1 MPVPFA
7 YSLRNL
13 WTRRLTTVLTAAG
26 MALVVFVFAAT
37 LMLGEGLNR
46 TLVATGSHD
55 NVIITRTS
63 ANSEVQ
69 SAVERG
75 QAAIVESRPEVAIGA
90 DGAPLLVKELVVI
103 INLPRRDNNKPVNVV
118 VRGTNE
124 VAFQLRPQV
133 RLTAGRLPQAGS
145 TEVVAGASIA
155 RRFRGGGLGET
166 VRFGLRDWRVVG
178 IFDAGTTAFNSEL
191 WGDGEQLMA
200 AFRRPAYSSLTFR
213 LREAGLFPRLKT
225 ELESDPRLTLEVRRE
240 TRYYADQ
247 SEAMAKFLRILGL
260 TLTVVFSL
268 GAIIGA
274 MITMYAAVA
283 NRTSEIGTLRAL
295 GFTRPEILIAFIA
308 EALLLGLVGGVG
320 GVGGATLLQLLTI
333 NTLNWQTFSEFSF
346 GFILTPAIAAQSL
359 TFALVMGLLGGILPA
374 LRAARMTIVEA
385 LRQE

>member
-46 TLVATGSHD
+46 TLVETGSYD

-75 QAAIVESRPEVAIGA
+75 QAAIVASRPEVAIGA

-103 INLPRRDNNKPVNVV
+103 INLLRRDSGQPVNVV
-118 VRGTNE
+118 VRGTSE
-124 VAFQLRPQV
+124 IALKLRPQV
-133 RLTAGRLPQAGS
+133 RLVAGRLPQPGS
-145 TEVVAGASIA
+145 TEVVAGESIA

-166 VRFGLRDWRVVG
+166 VRFALRDWRVVG

-191 WGDGEQLMA
+191 WGDAEQLMA

-213 LREAGLFPRLKT
+213 LREAGLFPRLKA

-240 TRYYADQ
+240 TRYYAEQ

-283 NRTSEIGTLRAL
+283 NRTSEIGTLRVL
-295 GFTRPEILIAFIA
+295 GFTRPEILVAFIA
-308 EALLLGLVGGVG
+308 EALLLGGVGGIG
-320 GVGGATLLQLLTI
+320 GVGGASLLQFLTI

-374 LRAARMTIVEA
+374 LRAARMTIVAA

>member
-1 MPVPFA
+1 
-7 YSLRNL
+7 
-13 WTRRLTTVLTAAG
+13 

-46 TLVATGSHD
+46 TLVATGSYD
-55 NVIITRTS
+55 NVIMTRTS

-90 DGAPLLVKELVVI
+90 NGAPLLVKELVVI
-103 INLPRRDNNKPVNVV
+103 INLLRRDSGQSANIV
-118 VRGTNE
+118 VRGTND
-124 VAFQLRPQV
+124 VALQLRPQV
-133 RLTAGRLPQAGS
+133 RLIAGRLPQPGS
-145 TEVVAGASIA
+145 SEVVAGASIA
-155 RRFRGGGLGET
+155 RRFQGGGLGET
-166 VRFGLRDWRVVG
+166 VRFALRDWQVVG
-178 IFDAGTTAFNSEL
+178 VFDAGTTAFNSEL
-191 WGDGEQLMA
+191 WGDVDQLMA
-200 AFRRPAYSSLTFR
+200 AFRRPVYSSLTFR
-213 LREAGLFPRLKT
+213 LREAGLFPDLKT
-225 ELESDPRLTLEVRRE
+225 ELESDPRLTLEARRE

-283 NRTSEIGTLRAL
+283 GRTSEIGTLRAL

-308 EALLLGLVGGVG
+308 EALLLGGVG
-320 GVGGATLLQLLTI
+320 GIGGVAGASLLQFLTI

-346 GFILTPAIAAQSL
+346 GFILTPAIAMQSL
-359 TFALVMGLLGGILPA
+359 LFALVKGLLGGILPA

>member
-1 MPVPFA
+1 MAVPFA

-13 WTRRLTTVLTAAG
+13 WIRRLTTLLTAAG

-37 LMLGEGLNR
+37 LMLGEGLSR
-46 TLVATGSHD
+46 TLVETGSYD

-69 SAVERG
+69 SSVERE
-75 QAAIVESRPEVAIGA
+75 QSAIVASRPEVAIGA
-90 DGAPLLVKELVVI
+90 DGAPLMVRELVVI
-103 INLPRRDNNKPVNVV
+103 INLARRDNGKPVNVV
-118 VRGTNE
+118 VRGTTD
-124 VAFQLRPQV
+124 VALLLRPQV
-133 RLTAGRLPQAGS
+133 RLVAGRLPQPGS
-145 TEVVAGASIA
+145 TEVMAGESIA

-191 WGDGEQLMA
+191 WGDADQLMA
-200 AFRRPAYSSLTFR
+200 AFRRPVYSSLTFR

-225 ELESDPRLTLEVRRE
+225 ELESDPRLTLEARRE

-247 SEAMAKFLRILGL
+247 SAAMAKFLRILGL

-283 NRTSEIGTLRAL
+283 NRTTEIGTLRAL

-308 EALLLGLVGGVG
+308 EALLLGLVGGIG

-359 TFALVMGLLGGILPA
+359 TFALIMGLMGGILPA

-385 LRQE
+385 LRRE

>member
-26 MALVVFVFAAT
+26 MALVVFVFSAT

-46 TLVATGSHD
+46 TLVATGSYD

-75 QAAIVESRPEVAIGA
+75 QAAIVASRPEVAIGG
-90 DGAPLLVKELVVI
+90 DGALLLVKELVVI
-103 INLPRRDNNKPVNVV
+103 INLLRRDSGRPVNIV
-118 VRGTNE
+118 VRGTSD
-124 VAFQLRPQV
+124 ASFKLRPQV
-133 RLTAGRLPQAGS
+133 RLIAGRRPQPGS
-145 TEVVAGASIA
+145 TEVVAGESIA
-155 RRFRGGGLGET
+155 RRFQGGGLGET

-191 WGDGEQLMA
+191 WGDAEQLMA
-200 AFRRPAYSSLTFR
+200 AFRRPVYSSLTFR
-213 LREAGLFPRLKT
+213 LREAGLFPQLKT
-225 ELESDPRLTLEVRRE
+225 ELESDPRLTLEARRE

-283 NRTSEIGTLRAL
+283 NRTGEIGTLRAL
-295 GFTRPEILIAFIA
+295 GFTRPEILVAFIA
-308 EALLLGLVGGVG
+308 EALLLGLVGGIG
-320 GVGGATLLQLLTI
+320 GVAGAALLQFLTI

-346 GFILTPAIAAQSL
+346 GFILTPAIVAQSL

-374 LRAARMTIVEA
+374 LRAARMTIVAA

>member
-1 MPVPFA
+1 MAVPFA

-13 WTRRLTTVLTAAG
+13 WIRRLTTLLTAAG

-37 LMLGEGLNR
+37 LMLGEGLSR
-46 TLVATGSHD
+46 TLVETGSYD

-69 SAVERG
+69 SSVERE
-75 QAAIVESRPEVAIGA
+75 QSAIVASRPEVAIGA

-103 INLPRRDNNKPVNVV
+103 INLPRRDNGKPVNVV
-118 VRGTNE
+118 VRGTTD
-124 VAFQLRPQV
+124 VALLLRPQV
-133 RLTAGRLPQAGS
+133 RLVAGRLPQPGS
-145 TEVVAGASIA
+145 TEVVAGESIA

-191 WGDGEQLMA
+191 WGDADQLMA
-200 AFRRPAYSSLTFR
+200 AFRRPVYSSLTFR

-225 ELESDPRLTLEVRRE
+225 ELESDPRLTLEARRE

-247 SEAMAKFLRILGL
+247 SAAMARFLRILGL

-283 NRTSEIGTLRAL
+283 NRTTEIGTLRAL

-308 EALLLGLVGGVG
+308 EALLLGLVGGIG
-320 GVGGATLLQLLTI
+320 GVSGATFLQFLTI

-346 GFILTPAIAAQSL
+346 GFILTPTIAAQSL
-359 TFALVMGLLGGILPA
+359 LFALIMGLMGGILPA

-385 LRQE
+385 LRRE

>member
-13 WTRRLTTVLTAAG
+13 WTRRLTTILTAAG

-37 LMLGEGLNR
+37 LMLAEGLNR
-46 TLVATGSHD
+46 TLVATGSFD
-55 NVIITRTS
+55 NVIITRRS

-69 SAVERG
+69 SSVERG

-90 DGAPLLVKELVVI
+90 DGAELLVKELVVI
-103 INLPRRDNNKPVNVV
+103 INLLRRDTGKPVNVL
-118 VRGTNE
+118 VRGTTA
-124 VAFQLRPQV
+124 VALQLRPQV
-133 RLTAGRLPQAGS
+133 QLIRGRLPRPGSAEVIAG
-145 TEVVAGASIA
+145 ESIA
-155 RRFRGGGLGET
+155 RRFRGGGMGES
-166 VRFGLRDWRVVG
+166 VRFGQRDWRVVG
-178 IFDAGTTAFNSEL
+178 IFAAGTTAFNSEL
-191 WGDGEQLMA
+191 WGDAEQLLA
-200 AFRRPAYSSLTFR
+200 AFRRPVFSSLTFR
-213 LREAGLFPRLKT
+213 LRDPQSFPRLKA
-225 ELESDPRLTLEVRRE
+225 EIESDPRLTLEVRRE

-247 SEAMAKFLRILGL
+247 TAAMAKFLRILGL

-268 GAIIGA
+268 GAVIGA

-308 EALLLGLVGGVG
+308 EALLLGLVGGIG
-320 GVGGATLLQLLTI
+320 GVLGAALLQFLTI

-346 GFILTPAIAAQSL
+346 GFSITPVIVMQSL
-359 TFALVMGLLGGILPA
+359 LFALGMGLIGGILPA
-374 LRAARMTIVEA
+374 LRAARMTIVAA